1 MRFMH
6 STARREFLVTLAA
19 CLVGLQFPRKR
30 ANGQDRI
37 SESLRALMHEHFDAA
52 REIGTA
58 YLSTPERKALAL
70 RTLDEFRRLGSAE
83 PAHIAKHFR
92 ALRQRDFS
100 DGALFVHHGWV
111 FAEVE
116 ARICAIMAIV

>member
-1 MRFMH
+1 MQFMR
-6 STARREFLVTLAA
+6 STARRRFLVTFAA

-30 ANGQDRI
+30 GNAQDQI

-52 REIGTA
+52 REIGTI
-58 YLSTPERKALAL
+58 YLSSPERKALAL
-70 RTLDEFRRLGSAE
+70 QTLDEFRRLGSAE

-92 ALRQRDFS
+92 ALRHRDFS
-100 DGALFVHHGWV
+100 DGAIFVHHGWV

-116 ARICAIMAIV
+116 VRICAIMAIA